1 MLQSVL
7 VCVPK
12 LAAFSQGIWSVS
24 DNKDRRILSPEP
36 CGVPAVWT
44 YYSSDFSRCSFF
56 SPSCLV
62 NGCGL
67 SIHDAI
73 SLYSL
78 ISSACSAHLAVKHAE
93 VVPLRGPSG
102 KRSWRRRL
110 HVIVA
115 KRMFQPVS
123 TLCCYRRRPTTHW
136 WPQVFTLLSWCSFEL
151 TKPSPTLNTKR
162 SRSHLRVNQSADHGA
177 GVIGSMGGAT
187 LWR

>member
-1 MLQSVL
+1 MFWSVFRNWQHFHREFDLCQTTKTGGFYLQSR
-7 VCVPK
+7 
-12 LAAFSQGIWSVS
+12 AGSQLCELITLLIFPV
-24 DNKDRRILSPEP
+24 
-36 CGVPAVWT
+36 VV
-44 YYSSDFSRCSFF
+44 FF
-56 SPSCLV
+56 PPSCLV

-162 SRSHLRVNQSADHGA
+162 SRSHLRVNQSTDYGA